1 MKIKLI
7 IILLIVMTV
16 LACNDGIK
24 QKVSHKQVIESDV
37 QEEQLTR
44 QQIYDQ
50 LYHLYSQSSQSDSVR
65 EETTFVLA
73 LTACVVG
80 TGTEEVLLKTLPTDY
95 LEGMIMYLKQL
106 AEGQARSE
114 QSSTH

>member
-1 MKIKLI
+1 MKKTVTILCVL
-7 IILLIVMTV
+7 IILLSFLLGYLMGNNNVTV
-16 LACNDGIK
+16 
-24 QKVSHKQVIESDV
+24 ESDV

>member
-1 MKIKLI
+1 MKKTVTILCVL
-7 IILLIVMTV
+7 IILLSFLLGYLMGNNNVTV
-16 LACNDGIK
+16 
-24 QKVSHKQVIESDV
+24 ESDV

-50 LYHLYSQSSQSDSVR
+50 LYYLYSQSSQSDSVR

>member
-1 MKIKLI
+1 MKKTVTILCVL
-7 IILLIVMTV
+7 IILLSFLLGYLMGNNNVTV
-16 LACNDGIK
+16 
-24 QKVSHKQVIESDV
+24 ESDV

-80 TGTEEVLLKTLPTDY
+80 TGTEKVLLETLPTDY

-106 AEGQARSE
+106 TRGKSRSE